1 MQTKACVNNPDC
13 TKGLVCTAKCMGDA
27 QCTVGCFARFGNPD
41 LDKVLS
47 CTIED
52 AECIKIALMK
62 PGADGPLDA
71 PLPLRIDP
79 DRAAAKFSAKSQRLK
94 ITVPE
99 A

>member
-1 MQTKACVNNPDC
+1 MVAVVVACSRAHPRR
-13 TKGLVCTAKCMGDA
+13 AA
-27 QCTVGCFARFGNPD
+27 QRLRPCVPSLQPCASQVRQLSQLSLELAEKTLRLEGCGY
-41 LDKVLS
+41 K
-47 CTIED
+47 
-52 AECIKIALMK
+52 
-62 PGADGPLDA
+62 LDA